1 VSSQQ
6 RTRAR
11 LAREAAARR
20 AEATARRRRRG
31 ALIGAGT
38 AVVVLAAVA
47 VIWIGRSGGSA
58 APTAAASPSATTAA
72 CAWSVVP
79 ENARAK
85 EMRDAGT
92 PPATNEPRTGT
103 VTMTITTNRGVIK
116 VLIDRAKTP
125 CAAASFAY
133 LAGKKFFD
141 NTPCHRLVDST
152 LHALHCG
159 DPAGDGWGGPTY
171 RYIDEN
177 LPVDRRP
184 AYPKG
189 TVALANGGEN
199 TNQSQFYLIFAD
211 SDLSAQAPVL
221 GQVTEGLEIVEA
233 VAKAG
238 NDRAF
243 ETNADGTPGPGGGH
257 PKEPV
262 TIQTLTVS

>member
-1 VSSQQ
+1 MSSQQ
-6 RTRAR
+6 RTRSR
-11 LAREAAARR
+11 LAREAAAR
-20 AEATARRRRRG
+20 AEAATRRRRRRG
-31 ALIGAGT
+31 ALVGAGA
-38 AVVVLAAVA
+38 AVVVLATVA
-47 VIWIGRSGGSA
+47 VVWISRSGGSA
-58 APTAAASPSATTAA
+58 TPSAAPSPSATAAA
-72 CAWSVVP
+72 CSWSVVP
-79 ENARAK
+79 QDARSK
-85 EMRDAGT
+85 EMRDVGT
-92 PPATNEPRTGT
+92 PPATNEPNTGT

-116 VLIDRAKTP
+116 ILIDRAKVP

-141 NTPCHRLVDST
+141 NSSCHRLVDNS

-171 RYIDEN
+171 RYADEN
-177 LPVDRRP
+177 LPVNRRP

-199 TNQSQFYLIFAD
+199 TNQSQFYVIYAD
-211 SDLSAQAPVL
+211 SDVSAEAPIL
-221 GQVTEGLEIVEA
+221 GQVTEGIEIVEA

-238 NDRAF
+238 HDGAF
-243 ETNADGTPGPGGGH
+243 EKNADGSPGPGGGH